1 MDYQRAERISLFKG
15 FGQSAGKEQYILL
28 ADIGVKAGGQLSGSG
43 YIDKFPIGLRRQVH
57 LAVRGLEPVS
67 YTHLIQVKTSLEY
80 ATDTV
85 INVYNPVDSLQEKL
99 RAVA

>member
-15 FGQSAGKEQYILL
+15 FGQSAGKKQYILL

-57 LAVRGLEPVS
+57 LAVRGLE
-67 YTHLIQVKTSLEY
+67 LQIGN
-80 ATDTV
+80 TD
-85 INVYNPVDSLQEKL
+85 NG
-99 RAVA
+99 